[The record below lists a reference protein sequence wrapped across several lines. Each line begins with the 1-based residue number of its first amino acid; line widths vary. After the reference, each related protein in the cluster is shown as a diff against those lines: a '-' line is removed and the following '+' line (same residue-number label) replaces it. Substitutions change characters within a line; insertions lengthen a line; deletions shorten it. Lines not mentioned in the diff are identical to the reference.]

1 MKNLFRMLVD
11 ANCNM
16 MVAANYH
23 GVREKNKAAHNDR
36 MEK

>member
-16 MVAANYH
+16 MVAPNYH
-23 GVREKNKAAHNDR
+23 GVREKNKPAHNDGR
-36 MEK
+36 KK